1 MVYGIAQILTRI
13 FDLAVAPF
21 GNNQAAALSALSLV
35 TGVAMIFVFK
45 AVSDQ
50 KRIKASREKFKAR
63 ILEMRIYQDDLLLIH
78 KALFKALATNV
89 EYLRLSFVPIVVLVS
104 IVFVIFVQLDE
115 RYGRGHLEPGE
126 RAMLTVTLK
135 EGLDPVTAPIKLV
148 AGDGMALDSA
158 PVRWSAERQISWRI
172 RPIVP
177 GSHEVTIEAL
187 DKSWTLPI
195 AAERSNAAIGHH
207 RTTGAFNPLLYPSLP
222 KIPKDSPIQSVELR
236 YPAADYP
243 LFIWRTH
250 WLVVFVV
257 FSFIGAL
264 IPKFIFRIEI

>member
-1 MVYGIAQILTRI
+1 MFYGIAQIFTKA

-21 GNNQAAALSALSLV
+21 GNNQAAALSALSLL
-35 TGVAMIFVFK
+35 TGVVMIFVFK

-50 KRIKASREKFKAR
+50 KKIKASRDKFKAR

-78 KALFKALATNV
+78 KALFKALATNL
-89 EYLRLSFVPIVVLVS
+89 EYLRVSFVPIVVLVS

-115 RYGRGHLEPGE
+115 RYGRRHLQPAE

-135 EGLDPVTAPIKLV
+135 EGLDPMTAPVQLV

-158 PVRWSAERQISWRI
+158 PVRWSGRRQVSWRI

-177 GSHEVTIEAL
+177 GSHQVTIKAF
-187 DKSWTLPI
+187 DKTWTLPV
-195 AAERSNAAIGHH
+195 AAELSNKTIGH
-207 RTTGAFNPLLYPSLP
+207 RRATGAFSPLLYPSLP
-222 KIPKDSPIQSVELR
+222 KIPKDSPIQSVELH
-236 YPAADYP
+236 YPSTDYP

-264 IPKFIFRIEI
+264 IPKFVFRIEI